1 MTVYSKTVHKMEII
15 IDHYHLCRLQKR
27 KVTTVTGETIRYIY
41 CSSGRE
47 VSVHSL
53 FPNLD
58 LGLEKR
64 SKSHS
69 GQKNTYD
76 SSGVA

>member
-1 MTVYSKTVHKMEII
+1 MEFI

-27 KVTTVTGETIRYIY
+27 KVTVTGETKYIY

-69 GQKNTYD
+69 GQKNMMI
-76 SSGVA
+76 ALELLRCIE